1 MTKGSDSEKGSR
13 ISVLMTRRNLLLVAA
28 FLVVGIAVS
37 AYFALRR
44 PPRVAMERY
53 IPATALAFIE
63 VENLPDVVDG
73 LTDTRAWRE
82 LAPALGVSSQ
92 LRHLGTASDLV
103 ARTGLGP
110 DEAVVA
116 GRAQYALALTA
127 FEAEAGNAP
136 EGPFLHLKPRVVLII
151 ETHANPEVADR
162 IVRERAAMFAQRI
175 YSEAAAQSEED
186 YLGTRLLI
194 FQGPQ
199 PDRQFVAAASGSC
212 ILLANHASAI
222 KPCLDTINNRAES
235 LATDS
240 TLNQLRP
247 AVDKGGAVFAFVTRN
262 GIEKLAEFG
271 PAIVASRMT
280 TDPDKLGTIA
290 GLFGHLSKQTTTG
303 LLYGSEFSSDGVTER
318 YLTVLRERVAQ
329 ALAEPMKPAASQGF
343 KSLELIP
350 RMIEDFTI
358 FNVEDAGE
366 LPERLLKQLTPNV
379 DLVAGMA
386 FREFVI
392 NFNRQLGLE
401 PGDAAAKAVGN
412 EVALLKFSGEEPTAM
427 LIAVKDRAALAAVVQ
442 RYLSEEAATTSSEHY
457 GGAEISVSSNPDGRA
472 SAFVG
477 PFLVLGTRDQIS
489 KIVDAQSSGDTIA
502 RDKTLAEALRPG
514 EARASIISYEPDSTE
529 AGEMMLSV
537 SKMTRTTDGSPD
549 LLERAEVR
557 EAMDRLPPSIS
568 FTSFQGAGVYT
579 EVRSAVGSFGL
590 LGRTLGD

>member
-1 MTKGSDSEKGSR
+1 
-13 ISVLMTRRNLLLVAA
+13 MTRRNLLLVAA
-28 FLVVGIAVS
+28 LAVVGVS
-37 AYFALRR
+37 LAAYYGLRR
-44 PPRVAMERY
+44 PTRAAMERY

-63 VENLPDVVDG
+63 VENLPDVLDG

-92 LRHLGTASDLV
+92 LRQLGTASDLV
-103 ARTGLGP
+103 SRTGLGP

-116 GRAQYALALTA
+116 GRAQYAVALTG
-127 FEAEAGNAP
+127 FEAEAGNTP
-136 EGPFLHLKPRVVLII
+136 EGPFLRLRPRVALII
-151 ETHANPEVADR
+151 ETHSKAEVADR
-162 IVRERAAMFAQRI
+162 IVRERAAMLAQRI
-175 YSEAAAQSEED
+175 YSEPANQSEED
-186 YLGTRLLI
+186 YFGARLLI

-199 PDRQFVAAASGSC
+199 PDRQFVAASSGSR
-212 ILLANHASAI
+212 IVIANHISAI
-222 KPCLDTINNRAES
+222 KPCLDTISNRAES

-247 AVDKGGAVFAFVTRN
+247 TVDKGGAVFAFVTRT

-271 PAIVASRMT
+271 PAIIASRMT

-303 LLYGSEFSSDGVTER
+303 LLYGSEFTPEGVTER

-329 ALAEPMKPAASQGF
+329 ALAEPMKPAASQSF

-350 RMIEDFTI
+350 RAIEEFTV

-392 NFNRQLGLE
+392 NFNRQLGLA
-401 PGDAAAKAVGN
+401 PGDGAAKAVGS
-412 EVALLKFSGEEPTAM
+412 EVALVKFSDEEPTGM
-427 LIAVKDRAALAAVVQ
+427 LISVKDRAALEAVVQ
-442 RYLSEEAATTSSEHY
+442 RYLTEDAASVSSEQY
-457 GGAEISVSSNPDGRA
+457 SGIDIAISSNPDGRA
-472 SAFVG
+472 AAFIG
-477 PFLVLGTRDQIS
+477 PFLTLATRDQIA
-489 KIVDAQSSGDTIA
+489 KIVDARSSGVTIA
-502 RDKTLAEALRPG
+502 ADRSITEMLQPAGAK
-514 EARASIISYEPDSTE
+514 ASIISFEPDSTD

-537 SKMTRTTDGSPD
+537 SKITRTTDGSLD
-549 LLERAEVR
+549 LLESEEVR
-557 EAMDRLPPSIS
+557 KAMDRLPPSVS
-568 FTSFQGAGVYT
+568 FTSFQSAGIYT

-590 LGRTLGD
+590 LGRTLRD